1 MGGCLPWRSPA
12 GFHGVPTSV
21 RFLRPATVGGPS
33 LSARSARADSFPF
46 PGITLQRWTPMK
58 PRHAAAVRRTK
69 TAMMKCDLCD
79 SETTNA
85 SPRNVS
91 PRDHRGRPLDNVREV
106 SLVACDKCHRELAK
120 PNSLARQ
127 RFEQRFL
134 SGDRIRTPSLS
145 T

>member
-1 MGGCLPWRSPA
+1 
-12 GFHGVPTSV
+12 
-21 RFLRPATVGGPS
+21 
-33 LSARSARADSFPF
+33 
-46 PGITLQRWTPMK
+46 MK

-85 SPRNVS
+85 SSRIVS

-134 SGDRIRTPSLS
+134 SGDRIRTPRLA